1 MSDIETKPAPVATE
15 AVSEKPRK
23 RGFAGHCARFWWVY
37 LIAVII
43 ITVIV
48 VPVVLL
54 VAVPKI
60 AQDKLDEAELTIES
74 IVMTNSEPNKFTMS
88 VNSVIKSDGKVH
100 ATIEPFTGQMYVEG
114 DDRAFAAVDFPET
127 TSDAFQTVNVTQ
139 ETNIEDLEAFTDFNK
154 KLLQSTDFQIK
165 VSGDT
170 GIHVKGIDRRYPV
183 TFRKTITLAGLQT
196 FEGTEVFDSELSV
209 KGYPDGTNFK
219 GQTRIPNRSVVTF
232 EVGNATFDTY
242 LLGKKVG
249 LTYLDDLILKP
260 GNDNVFPMRASI
272 ENLAI
277 LDIMGKKPYC
287 ETGIVPF
294 VLVGKKVVNKGKD
307 LPYFANALAAGQQ
320 TVPIDLRTPLKAAG
334 LEIPCKSD

>member
-1 MSDIETKPAPVATE
+1 MSDIESKTAPVTTE
-15 AVSEKPRK
+15 AVSDKPRK
-23 RGFAGHCARFWWVY
+23 RGLAGHCARFWWVY
-37 LIAVII
+37 LIAVVV

-60 AQDKLDEAELTIES
+60 AQSKLDEAELTIDS
-74 IVMTNSEPNKFTMS
+74 IVMSNSEPNKFTMS
-88 VNSVIKSDGKVH
+88 INSVIKSDGKVH

-114 DDRAFAAVDFPET
+114 DDRPFAAVNFPQT
-127 TSDAFQTVNVTQ
+127 TSDAFQVVNVTQ
-139 ETNIEDLEAFTDFNK
+139 ETNIDDMAAFTDFNK
-154 KLLQSTDFQIK
+154 KLLQSTDFQ
-165 VSGDT
+165 VRVAGDT

-183 TFRKTITLAGLQT
+183 TFSKTLTLAGLQT
-196 FEGTEVFDSELSV
+196 FDGTEVFNSSISI
-209 KGYPDGTNFK
+209 KGYPDGTNFR

-249 LTYLDDLILKP
+249 LTYLDDLILKS

-272 ENLAI
+272 ENVAI
-277 LDIMGKKPYC
+277 LDVMGKKPYC

-294 VLVGKKVVNKGKD
+294 VLVGSKVVNKGKD
-307 LPYFANALAAGQQ
+307 LPYFADALAAGQQ

-334 LEIPCKSD
+334 IDIPCKS